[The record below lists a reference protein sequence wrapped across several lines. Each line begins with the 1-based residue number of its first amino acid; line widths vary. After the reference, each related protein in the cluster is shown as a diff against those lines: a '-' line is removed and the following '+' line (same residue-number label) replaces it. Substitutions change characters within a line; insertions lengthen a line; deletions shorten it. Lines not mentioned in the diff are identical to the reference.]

1 MYPPK
6 IPPSIFDMKKQNIIS
21 KTKTI
26 SNQKFQLVMFNSKD
40 YKNIAVSEAFQ
51 TALNSEKYASKQIG
65 SNPAIEVG
73 MVVTGKKLDFFPN
86 VTNYGEDAYND
97 LDEAQQRRCTRND
110 DGTYSLDNSFFG
122 MQCEGALGRVSFTS
136 LVGYSQYGKRLTAE
150 DKKELAAALKKAGKT
165 EKDIVCITPGSVDFV
180 AQQVG
185 KTMLGKPATIAYQK
199 KWAKGTTPAGATRP
213 LAFDQRMDVYC
224 I

>member
-1 MYPPK
+1 
-6 IPPSIFDMKKQNIIS
+6 
-21 KTKTI
+21 
-26 SNQKFQLVMFNSKD
+26 MFNSKD
-40 YKNIAVSEAFQ
+40 YKNIATSESFQ
-51 TALNSEKYASKQIG
+51 NAMNNEKYASKQVG
-65 SNPAIEVG
+65 SNPSIEVG

-86 VTNYGEDAYND
+86 ITNYGQDAY
-97 LDEAQQRRCTRND
+97 DELTDAQQRRCIKND

-136 LVGYSQYGKRLTAE
+136 LVGYSQYAKRLTAD
-150 DKKELAAALKKAGKT
+150 DKKELTAALKKLNKT

-199 KWAKGTTPAGATRP
+199 KWAEGTTPAGVNKP
-213 LAFDQRMDVYC
+213 LAFAQRMDVYVL
-224 I
+224 